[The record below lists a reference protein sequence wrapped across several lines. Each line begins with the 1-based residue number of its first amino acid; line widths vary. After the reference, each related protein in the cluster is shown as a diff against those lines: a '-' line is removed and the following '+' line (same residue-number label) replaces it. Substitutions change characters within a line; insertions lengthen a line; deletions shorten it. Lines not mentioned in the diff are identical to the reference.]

1 MRADNAGTL
10 TYDNDWNFG
19 TTLTGFTFGKNT
31 NTLDLNYNGTLSVAG
46 PIAVYGGNININ
58 ENLNTVAGGTTGTI
72 LLKSSADIILAAS
85 KSITTSGASVI
96 LWANSDNASS
106 NGSIALRNASS
117 IVTGSNTVA
126 GGHIWIGGGSNGT
139 TWNGLAVGSGYAVPG
154 TSFTPSNG
162 GSSIQSGIYLERN
175 SISSFGGNIKIAG
188 DGAASARGIVSYG
201 NTITINAGS
210 GKIEM
215 DGQVTSAAAGN
226 RGGILLGLHEN
237 TIASTVNISSSSTT
251 GDAIT
256 LTGVGRGTED
266 AIGLSGTL
274 NIISSGGGNIVM
286 NGNALGSGRSIVA
299 GNYYHGIMNVFANS
313 GNITLNG
320 NTKAVAV
327 AAAVINGL
335 TSGPSKINIGQGGS
349 ISSSSSNVVL
359 TADNIAIAAGGI
371 AVNTSGSVT
380 IEPSSNSF
388 TNPLAFPITDLSIAN
403 TITGLTLGK
412 STNTASITVSSAQS
426 IAGPIN
432 IYGGAIA
439 LNAGITTTNDTTGNI
454 LLNGTTLTGTGNI
467 SLAAGR
473 TATINISAASTYE
486 GIISGTGSGLT
497 KSGAGLLTLTKDHT
511 YSGTTT
517 ISAGDLQVGT
527 GGSVSQASSGTISN
541 TSGVAVASGCKVILT
556 PNENIV
562 FAAPI
567 SGAGGVEIK
576 GASGS
581 YYNTFLT
588 GTAATIDT
596 NSTVLEVLTRI
607 TGGLMDGLHVISGGT
622 LNAAAYVKSYN
633 AATNSATLQFQQ
645 YDGVYTKSVFAQ
657 LTQSG
662 TNVQIRGNTSIYGGA
677 AYRNGNTLGADMSTG
692 STAMGLATSSGGSG
706 YGISKVYMSGKVNF
720 TGVLTYTGNTTLSN
734 TVTNVT
740 SPNTYSYTS
749 KGTQEITDASSS
761 FPSTSTVVN
770 NGLVILNRSTALT
783 IASNMSG
790 TEEVLQVGAAI
801 TFTGTNTY
809 SGNTTI
815 DLNKSLIIGSGGT
828 SGSMTGNI
836 INYGTLSFNR
846 SDSSSYTGIV
856 SGTGTLSKSGS
867 GDLTLTG
874 LNTYT
879 GASTINAGRLIL
891 QRDVPATSS
900 SGYSGAGTL
909 VIQPNS
915 SSFTSTV
922 SYPIPGFTVSSS
934 IGGLTIGKTTNTAN
948 ISVTA
953 STTTAG
959 PMTMYGGNISLA
971 VGVELFTTAAGGN
984 VSLLAKS
991 GFTTAA
997 NSGTSRGR
1005 IMTTGGGKIAINA
1018 DADGNNVG
1026 ELDIDWLTIDGGT
1039 GNVSMEAATFNWNT
1053 SSGVVYPEFYGTG
1066 ALTFRGG
1073 ASSTHPLNLGWI
1085 ALFQNKSAL
1094 TIGNPSNTA
1103 VVDINPC
1110 SNCNSTAFNY
1120 TGSSL
1125 TVNGPVSVHGSTV
1138 SLGQSIN
1145 SATGGNI
1152 TLQANTLTFGS
1163 GKTVSSTGQLIVTPQ
1178 TTSNSIGVAGATGS
1192 LQITT
1197 AHLSTNFTNGFSNI
1211 QIGSNSQTGNIS
1223 TNVFTLQDDMSF
1235 LTSGTLTLGG
1245 KLIMGSNNVTLG
1257 SAISAITGTPSYYFQ
1272 TNGTGTLSRT
1282 IANSASLLFPIGNAY
1297 YNPITITNK
1306 TGSSDAFSI
1315 KVRDDVLE
1323 FGTTGSSITKDHVGV
1338 TWDINKTNANAN
1350 SGIDFILQWEST
1362 QEKNGISSFA
1372 LNHFNSTRSAWEFA
1386 TGTTGSVSG
1395 STTKT
1400 ISHIGYTGTFSP
1412 FAIGNGVSA
1421 LPVQLL
1427 NFDALLQ
1434 GEDAL
1439 LSWTTASEIN
1449 NSGFEI
1455 MKSNDGLK
1463 WNNIGFVQGRGNSVT
1478 PQKYSFIDS
1487 NFNSLAYYKLNQI
1500 DYNGTITP
1508 SPIRILQNAI
1518 TENEKLNVYPN
1529 PSNGS
1534 ITIITGN
1541 NNVSRFELYDAAGRA
1556 LKNGYISE
1564 PQFKI
1569 TGLTKGAYFLKVY
1582 SEVTVEST
1590 RIIVE

>member
-1 MRADNAGTL
+1 
-10 TYDNDWNFG
+10 
-19 TTLTGFTFGKNT
+19 
-31 NTLDLNYNGTLSVAG
+31 
-46 PIAVYGGNININ
+46 
-58 ENLNTVAGGTTGTI
+58 
-72 LLKSSADIILAAS
+72 
-85 KSITTSGASVI
+85 
-96 LWANSDNASS
+96 
-106 NGSIALRNASS
+106 
-117 IVTGSNTVA
+117 
-126 GGHIWIGGGSNGT
+126 
-139 TWNGLAVGSGYAVPG
+139 
-154 TSFTPSNG
+154 
-162 GSSIQSGIYLERN
+162 
-175 SISSFGGNIKIAG
+175 
-188 DGAASARGIVSYG
+188 
-201 NTITINAGS
+201 
-210 GKIEM
+210 
-215 DGQVTSAAAGN
+215 
-226 RGGILLGLHEN
+226 LLGLHEN

-274 NIISSGGGNIVM
+274 NITSSGGGNIVM

-335 TSGPSKINIGQGGS
+335 ISGPSKINIGQGGS

-541 TSGVAVASGCKVILT
+541 TSGVAVASGCKLILT
-556 PNENIV
+556 PNENII
-562 FAAPI
+562 FAAPV

-588 GTAATIDT
+588 GTAATIAA

-607 TGGLMDGLHVISGGT
+607 TGGLMDGVNVIGGGA

-633 AATNSATLQFQQ
+633 AAANSATLQFQQ

-662 TNVQIRGNTSIYGGA
+662 TNVQIKGNTSIYGGA

-692 STAMGLATSSGGSG
+692 STFMGLATSSGSSG

-720 TGVLTYTGNTTLSN
+720 TGALTYTGNTTLSN
-734 TVTNVT
+734 TITNVT

-809 SGNTTI
+809 TGNTTI
-815 DLNKSLIIGSGGT
+815 DLNKSLIIGSGST

-879 GASTINAGRLIL
+879 GSSTINAGRLIL

-915 SSFTSTV
+915 NSFTSTV
-922 SYPIPGFTVSSS
+922 SYPILGFTVSSS

-984 VSLLAKS
+984 VTLLGKS

-997 NSGTSRGR
+997 NSGTSRGK
-1005 IMTTGGGKIAINA
+1005 IMTTGGGNIEINA
-1018 DADGNNVG
+1018 DADGNTVG

-1073 ASSTHPLNLGWI
+1073 AGSTHPLNLGWM

-1094 TIGNPSNTA
+1094 TVGNPSNTV

-1110 SNCNSTAFNY
+1110 SNCNSTAYNY
-1120 TGSSL
+1120 TGNNL
-1125 TVNGPVSVHGSTV
+1125 TVNGPVSIYGSTV

-1152 TLQANTLTFGS
+1152 TLQANTLTFSS
-1163 GKTVSSTGQLIVTPQ
+1163 GKTVSSSGQLIVTAQ
-1178 TTSNSIGVAGATGS
+1178 TPSNSIGVAGATGS

-1197 AHLSTNFTNGFSNI
+1197 THLSTNFTNGFSTV
-1211 QIGSNSQTGNIS
+1211 QIGSSSQTGNIS

-1245 KLIMGSNNVTLG
+1245 KLAMGSNNVTLG
-1257 SAISAITGTPSYYFQ
+1257 SAISAISGTPTYYFQ

-1282 IANSASLLFPIGNAY
+1282 VANSASLLFPIGNAY
-1297 YNPITITNK
+1297 YNPVTIANN
-1306 TGSSDAFSI
+1306 TGSSDAFSM

-1323 FGTTGSSITKDHVGV
+1323 FGTTGSSITKAHVDV

-1350 SGIDFILQWEST
+1350 SGVNFTLQWESA
-1362 QEKNGISSFA
+1362 QERNSISSFA
-1372 LNHFNSTRSAWEFA
+1372 LNHYNSGLSAWEFA
-1386 TGTTGSVSG
+1386 AGSSASASG

-1400 ISHIGYTGTFSP
+1400 MSHTGYTGTFSP
-1412 FAIGNGVSA
+1412 FAIGDGVSA

-1427 NFDALLQ
+1427 HFDAILQ
-1434 GEDAL
+1434 NKNAL
-1439 LSWTTASEIN
+1439 LTWSTATENN

-1455 MKSNDGLK
+1455 MKSTDGQK
-1463 WNNIGFVQGRGNSVT
+1463 WKSIGFVKGAGT
-1478 PQKYSFIDS
+1478 TFETQKYRFVDYA
-1487 NFNSLAYYKLNQI
+1487 FNTLAYYKLHQI
-1500 DYNGTITP
+1500 DFNGIATP
-1508 SPIRILQNAI
+1508 SPVRMLQSAASETPKVI
-1518 TENEKLNVYPN
+1518 VYPN
-1529 PSNGS
+1529 PSNGK
-1534 ITIITGN
+1534 ITVATGDL
-1541 NNVSRFELYDAAGRA
+1541 VAATFELYDATGRM
-1556 LKNGYISE
+1556 LEKGNLSQTHFDI
-1564 PQFKI
+1564 K
-1569 TGLTKGAYFLKVY
+1569 GLTKGICFLKVY
-1582 SEVTVEST
+1582 HSMGVET
-1590 RIIVE
+1590 LKICVE